1 MLMTFRNYKLSLFQ
15 SGNFKIFNNAL
26 GQFISDCP
34 LKHVIISRNLIAL
47 ITLSAEILTKLKKS
61 VYTSGMK
68 FVIAVIL
75 EWSFYL
81 RITEARDAVSCFKLD
96 ATFTKCLLNVLTS
109 CFSIVMSSQFLANT
123 KLFLI

>member
-26 GQFISDCP
+26 EQFISDCP

-75 EWSFYL
+75 E
-81 RITEARDAVSCFKLD
+81 
-96 ATFTKCLLNVLTS
+96 
-109 CFSIVMSSQFLANT
+109 
-123 KLFLI
+123 